1 METLVNSKNMFA
13 VSVQINSQTIIRNHQ
28 AGIISFHRYLD
39 IDFRFAVWRPVFN
52 GITDEVEQHLP
63 QAERVAAFTE
73 FAARHPGEFQGYR
86 VDVDAQPDAPA
97 RYDVMSVPTIVV
109 LRDGREIARLDGLI
123 RETDLEDVLRA
134 ASAGA

>member
-1 METLVNSKNMFA
+1 MTGFA
-13 VSVQINSQTIIRNHQ
+13 VVNEGALEHVSTQPGLIWLDFWQ
-28 AGIISFHRYLD
+28 ASCAQCWALEPRL
-39 IDFRFAVWRPVFN
+39 
-52 GITDEVEQHLP
+52 
-63 QAERVAAFTE
+63 ER